1 MTCPASAAKV
11 IDPRFFDYDSVEW
24 LDVKG
29 MLEAVRL
36 EYDSISSTCAAI
48 IGEITDSFSAIL
60 KSSASLYRSTG
71 SRSTGLVLAGLN
83 MLGHYMDVSTKT
95 TVLRQELVKFTDK
108 IKKDAVTIK
117 TDMSRLFVIYRTLNE
132 LYIPKAE
139 AFFKYADKVLA
150 PEFDRLVASLYSTP
164 ELQAAKR
171 SRDAM
176 LEEYKN
182 LQQKIIDEQFNV
194 DVYTASIEANGKL
207 LEANA
212 ISYRGQRLASR
223 QSLLPWRI
231 S

>member
-1 MTCPASAAKV
+1 
-11 IDPRFFDYDSVEW
+11 
-24 LDVKG
+24 

-132 LYIPKAE
+132 LYIPRARLFSSTRTKCLPRSLTGSSQ
-139 AFFKYADKVLA
+139 AFIPLRNCRRRKGQGMPCLKNTRTCSRKSLMNSSMSMYIRQVL
-150 PEFDRLVASLYSTP
+150 
-164 ELQAAKR
+164 
-171 SRDAM
+171 
-176 LEEYKN
+176 
-182 LQQKIIDEQFNV
+182 
-194 DVYTASIEANGKL
+194 
-207 LEANA
+207 
-212 ISYRGQRLASR
+212 R
-223 QSLLPWRI
+223 QTGSCWRRMP
-231 S
+231 